1 MGFFNK
7 LKFWK
12 KKKKKKMMGKTSRIG
27 ALEAELA
34 DMRAQ
39 LTWYKEQ
46 LMESLCREGLRAK
59 YIDYCCTMKSDQPL
73 TSVL

>member
-12 KKKKKKMMGKTSRIG
+12 KKKGKTSRISE
-27 ALEAELA
+27 LEAELA
-34 DMRAQ
+34 DLRAE

-46 LMESLCREGLRAK
+46 LMESLCREGLLTK

-73 TSVL
+73 TSVI